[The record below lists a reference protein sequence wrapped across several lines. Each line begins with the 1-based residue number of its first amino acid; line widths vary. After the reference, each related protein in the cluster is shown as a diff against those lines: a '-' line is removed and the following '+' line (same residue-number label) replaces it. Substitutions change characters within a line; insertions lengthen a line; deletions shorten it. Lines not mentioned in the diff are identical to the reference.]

1 MMKISVIVPVYNVEK
16 YLDKCLETIVGQT
29 YSDLEIILVNDGS
42 TDNSG
47 AKCDDWAKQ
56 DNRIKVFHKNNGG
69 LMSAW
74 KHGVEKATGNY
85 IGFVDSDDWID
96 FNMFEV
102 LLKASIDNDAEL
114 VVCSFIHET
123 NNPYP
128 QETFLDNGIYSR
140 EDIEQKIYPI
150 LIRKE
155 FYSQRGLVPS
165 RWTKLFKKD
174 ILF

>member
-1 MMKISVIVPVYNVEK
+1 MACKETTKISIIVPVYNVEK
-16 YLDKCLETIVGQT
+16 YLDKCLQTIVGQT

-47 AKCDDWAKQ
+47 TKCDDWAKR

-74 KHGVEKATGNY
+74 KYGFEKATGYY

-102 LLKASIDNDAEL
+102 LLMASIDNEAEL
-114 VVCSFIHET
+114 VVCNFINE
-123 NNPYP
+123 NESPYP
-128 QETFLDNGIYSR
+128 QETLLENAPQTS
-140 EDIEQKIYPI
+140 
-150 LIRKE
+150 
-155 FYSQRGLVPS
+155 
-165 RWTKLFKKD
+165 KL
-174 ILF
+174 L